1 MKKVLMILTAIL
13 LSIGLAACGSQG
25 SEEAASGGGEEAG
38 SKKLSKVGLTV
49 MTLDNPY
56 FVAFK
61 NSLEAEAE
69 KEGFE
74 ALVNSADFDLA
85 KQQSQIEN
93 FISKGVDVIL
103 INAVDSQGIAGGVQ
117 QAVAAG
123 IPVIAVDVGADG
135 GTTATVMSDNYQAG
149 VLAGEYLA
157 ERLGGKG
164 NVVLLNGNPITS
176 IFDRVDGF
184 KEAIAKYPDIKIV
197 AEQNGELNRDK
208 SYSVMENILSSNP
221 VGEIDAV
228 YGVNDPTAIG
238 GYLAAKAADRTELFF
253 VGVDGSQD
261 AIDFIKK
268 DDMFGFTAAQH
279 PEQEIVEAI
288 KLAKDLLA
296 GKEVKEEILVPVDPV
311 SKDNVD
317 TFKPEF

>member
-1 MKKVLMILTAIL
+1 MKKLLMIITVLFV
-13 LSIGLAACGSQG
+13 SIGLAACGSQG
-25 SEEAASGGGEEAG
+25 SDETAG
-38 SKKLSKVGLTV
+38 SGDGEKGAKKIEKVGLTV

-56 FVAFK
+56 FVAFQT
-61 NSLEAEAE
+61 SLEAEAE

-74 ALVNSADFDLA
+74 ALINSADFDLA
-85 KQQSQIEN
+85 KQQAQIESY
-93 FISKGVDVIL
+93 ITKGVDVIL
-103 INAVDSQGIAGGVQ
+103 LNAVDSQGIAGGVQ

-149 VLAGEYLA
+149 VMAGEYLA
-157 ERLGGKG
+157 ERLDGKG
-164 NVVLLNGNPITS
+164 NVVLVNGNPITS

-184 KEAIAKYPDIKIV
+184 KEAISEYPDIKIV

-238 GYLAAKAADRTELFF
+238 AYLAAKAADRTELFF
-253 VGVDGSQD
+253 VGVDGSQ
-261 AIDFIKK
+261 AAVDFIKE
-268 DDMFGFTAAQH
+268 DDVFGFTAAQH

-288 KLAKDLLA
+288 QLTKDLLA
-296 GKEVKEEILVPVDPV
+296 GEEIEEEILVPVDPV
-311 SKDNVD
+311 SNENANE
-317 TFKPEF
+317 FEPEF

>member
-1 MKKVLMILTAIL
+1 MKKLYMIFTAIL
-13 LSIGLAACGSQG
+13 LTISLVACGSQG
-25 SEEAASGGGEEAG
+25 KEEASGGAEETG
-38 SKKLSKVGLTV
+38 SKKLTKVGLTV

-61 NSLEAEAE
+61 NSLEAESE

-74 ALVNSADFDLA
+74 ALINSADFDLA
-85 KQQSQIEN
+85 KQQAQIEN

-103 INAVDSQGIAGGVQ
+103 LNAVDSQGIAGGVQ

-184 KEAIAKYPDIKIV
+184 KEAIAKHPDIKIV

-208 SYSVMENILSSNP
+208 SYSVMENVLSSNP
-221 VGEIDAV
+221 KGEIDAV

-238 GYLAAKAADRTELFF
+238 GYLAAQAAERTELFF
-253 VGVDGSQD
+253 VGVDGSQA

-268 DDMFGFTAAQH
+268 DETFGFTAAQH

-288 KLAKDLLA
+288 KLAKDILA
-296 GKEVKEEILVPVDPV
+296 GKEVEEEVLVPVDPV
-311 SKDNVD
+311 SKENVD
-317 TFKPEF
+317 EFEPEF